1 MTYQVLARK
10 WRPQRLEEL
19 VGQQHVARTLSNAI
33 EANRLAHAYVFAG
46 IRGTGKTT
54 VARILAKCLNCES
67 GPTPTPCGECAPCRE
82 IAEGRCMDVLE
93 MDAASRTG
101 VDDIRELQEVVSY
114 APVRD
119 RHKILI
125 LDEAHMLSKSA
136 VNALLKTLEEPPP
149 RVVFVLATTEI
160 QKLLPTI
167 LSRCQVF
174 EFRRVAPR
182 EVAAHL
188 RKVCDSGGFRISD
201 GTLDRIARAGEGSVR
216 DSLSV
221 LERVLAFCGDEV
233 EDDQALQVLGAV
245 RTETLAGMVRG
256 LASRDAATM
265 LRLLD
270 ALSEEGHDLLH
281 FWGEMIAV
289 LRDLIL
295 IRTLPGREDLLTRGS
310 EEAAAL
316 VEAADGLSREDLSRA
331 FQILADLE
339 PGLKGSSQPR
349 FLFEAALVRL
359 ASLGAVKPIED
370 LLAILGPSG
379 APERRT
385 AGPTPPAPAAPRSPA
400 PTTPQKKK
408 APDPA
413 LSAAAGNPRADF
425 PVPAAPASPSAAG
438 ADLRDDD
445 PVQRFRAAVWD
456 TGGML
461 GAAIAQAASLALE
474 EGLLRIVY
482 APALD
487 AVRRVVER
495 EENLA
500 TLRRCALG
508 TLGARVGV
516 RIESAAVVRETPTA
530 ETPPPPAR
538 PPVPG
543 AAETATAAVPSP
555 GAETDRRSLLDSARS
570 EPGIR
575 RLLAEFG
582 AQVVEI
588 RPLEAIRQV
597 EPAGAEAGGPEDSP

>member
-19 VGQQHVARTLSNAI
+19 VGQQHVARTLRNAI

-82 IAEGRCMDVLE
+82 IADGHSIDVLE

-101 VDDIRELQEVVSY
+101 VDDIRELQEVVAY

-119 RHKILI
+119 RYKILI

-149 RVVFVLATTEI
+149 RVVFVLATTEL

-188 RKVCDSGGFRISD
+188 GKVCDSGGIRISER
-201 GTLDRIARAGEGSVR
+201 TLDRIARAGEGSVR

-221 LERVLAFCGDEV
+221 LERVLAFCGDTV
-233 EDDQALQVLGAV
+233 EDEQALAVLGAV
-245 RTETLAGMVRG
+245 RTETLVGMICG
-256 LASRDAATM
+256 LARRDAAAM
-265 LRLLD
+265 LELLD
-270 ALSEEGHDLLH
+270 ALAGEGHDLLH

-295 IRTLPGREDLLTRGS
+295 LRTLPGRQDLLTRGS
-310 EEAAAL
+310 EEARALEDAA
-316 VEAADGLSREDLSRA
+316 EGLSREDLSRA

-359 ASLGAVKPIED
+359 ASLGAVKPIEE
-370 LLAILGPSG
+370 LLASFG
-379 APERRT
+379 AGADRRVP
-385 AGPTPPAPAAPRSPA
+385 GSPPPAPAA
-400 PTTPQKKK
+400 QKK
-408 APDPA
+408 
-413 LSAAAGNPRADF
+413 
-425 PVPAAPASPSAAG
+425 
-438 ADLRDDD
+438 
-445 PVQRFRAAVWD
+445 
-456 TGGML
+456 
-461 GAAIAQAASLALE
+461 
-474 EGLLRIVY
+474 
-482 APALD
+482 
-487 AVRRVVER
+487 
-495 EENLA
+495 
-500 TLRRCALG
+500 
-508 TLGARVGV
+508 
-516 RIESAAVVRETPTA
+516 
-530 ETPPPPAR
+530 
-538 PPVPG
+538 
-543 AAETATAAVPSP
+543 
-555 GAETDRRSLLDSARS
+555 
-570 EPGIR
+570 
-575 RLLAEFG
+575 
-582 AQVVEI
+582 
-588 RPLEAIRQV
+588 RPL
-597 EPAGAEAGGPEDSP
+597 SPR